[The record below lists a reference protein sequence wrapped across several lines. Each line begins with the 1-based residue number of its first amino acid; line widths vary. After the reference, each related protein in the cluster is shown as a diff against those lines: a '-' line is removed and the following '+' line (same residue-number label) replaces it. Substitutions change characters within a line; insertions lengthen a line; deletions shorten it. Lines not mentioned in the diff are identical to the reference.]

1 MTDHKPID
9 HKPIDEEIVIPPPSS
24 SKDGDYLTRDI
35 EVALEVVVRE
45 LIETEMRVAQVHRRQ
60 AAANVLSRLKAQN
73 KERGST

>member
-1 MTDHKPID
+1 MTTD

-35 EVALEVVVRE
+35 EAALEAAVRD
-45 LIETEMRVAQVHRRQ
+45 LIDTEMQIAQVHRRQ
-60 AAANVLSRLKAQN
+60 AAVNVLSRLKAQN